1 MRKLQDLRMSGEAGT
16 SLGGVMRL
24 EGVWLLEIFQE
35 PAWGQTR
42 EAFINDL
49 SEIMKSLLMK
59 PPLGIQLGN
68 IVTVQ
73 ENCSMIKRS

>member
-1 MRKLQDLRMSGEAGT
+1 MSGEAGT

-24 EGVWLLEIFQE
+24 EGIWLLEIFQE
-35 PAWGQTR
+35 PARGQTR

-59 PPLGIQLGN
+59 PPVGIQLGN
-68 IVTVQ
+68 IVAVQ
-73 ENCSMIKRS
+73 ENCSVIKRS